1 MTPLFP
7 VMLGGAIGAGL
18 RYITGVLLMPRMQSG
33 WPWATF
39 AVNLLG
45 GFAMGLLFAHL
56 MKGNVG
62 ETTRLF
68 VGVGILGGFTTFS
81 AFSLESWQMIERG
94 NWALAGGYAV
104 ASVIGSIMALGSGI
118 WMARA

>member
-18 RYITGVLLMPRMQSG
+18 RYITGVLLMPRLQG
-33 WPWATF
+33 DWPWATF

-45 GFAMGLLFAHL
+45 GFAMGMLAAHL

-68 VGVGILGGFTTFS
+68 VGIGILGGFTTFS
-81 AFSLESWQMIERG
+81 AFSLES
-94 NWALAGGYAV
+94 
-104 ASVIGSIMALGSGI
+104 
-118 WMARA
+118 

>member
-18 RYITGVLLMPRMQSG
+18 RYITGVLLMPRMQGG

-45 GFAMGLLFAHL
+45 GFAMGLLAAHL

-62 ETTRLF
+62 ETARLF

-81 AFSLESWQMIERG
+81 AFSLENWQMIERG
-94 NWALAGGYAV
+94 NWALAGGYAL

>member
-18 RYITGVLLMPRMQSG
+18 RYITAVLLMPRMQSG

-94 NWALAGGYAV
+94 NWALAGGYAL